1 MVFAEKYIKAMEK
14 FLREQKNITIFEET
28 SVLAFEN
35 NGKGVRLNIS
45 TQGKPS
51 SILAKKVALSCG
63 RWIGKLVPEMNK
75 LVS

>member
-14 FLREQKNITIFEET
+14 FLRGQKNLTIFQET
-28 SVLAFEN
+28 SVLAVEN
-35 NGKGVRLNIS
+35 NEKGVKLSIS

-51 SILAKKVALSCG
+51 SIVTKKVALSCG
-63 RWIGKLVPEMNK
+63 RWIGKLIPEMSK

>member
-35 NGKGVRLNIS
+35 NGKGVKLNIS

-51 SILAKKVALSCG
+51 SILAKKVALS
-63 RWIGKLVPEMNK
+63 
-75 LVS
+75 